1 MTREEKQLLFKD
13 LCARLPY
20 GVVIHTDTDWKDV
33 KLDNDHRGIGMLYYE
48 HYGEEAKKECGYD
61 ENDCS
66 IIISGCY
73 YGDIKP
79 YLRPMSSMTKE
90 ELKEL
95 NDKYGSIAYFF
106 IQEPPYYY
114 GLQAQHSDIGS
125 IEISEFSEIYDWL
138 NAHHFD
144 YRGLIP
150 MGLALEALEEMY
162 KND

>member
-1 MTREEKQLLFKD
+1 MTQEEKQLLFKD

-20 GVVIHTDTDWKDV
+20 GVVIHTSWKDV
-33 KLDNDHRGIGMLYYE
+33 KLDRDHCGIGMLYYE
-48 HYGEEAKKECGYD
+48 HYSEEAKKECGYD

-90 ELKEL
+90 EE
-95 NDKYGSIAYFF
+95 DEYMIARHKD
-106 IQEPPYYY
+106 IAE
-114 GLQAQHSDIGS
+114 AQIHLTPQNAID
-125 IEISEFSEIYDWL
+125 YL

-150 MGLALEALEEMY
+150 MGLALEAKEEMY
-162 KND
+162 EEK